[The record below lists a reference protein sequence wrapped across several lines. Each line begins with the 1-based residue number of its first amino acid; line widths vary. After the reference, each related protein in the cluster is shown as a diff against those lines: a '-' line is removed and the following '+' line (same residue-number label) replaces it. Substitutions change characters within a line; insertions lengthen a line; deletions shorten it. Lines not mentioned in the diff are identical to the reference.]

1 MEGSF
6 RLFLTLS
13 TAVGFYAG
21 HPTLPGR
28 RGPHTA
34 LPLRVWSRQGTVDP
48 VSRPFQVL
56 PVGKAV
62 GAPQGGGFRVFRTT
76 EGPLA
81 TLLPVPLTE

>member
-13 TAVGFYAG
+13 TAVRFYAG

-48 VSRPFQVL
+48 V
-56 PVGKAV
+56 
-62 GAPQGGGFRVFRTT
+62 
-76 EGPLA
+76 ED
-81 TLLPVPLTE
+81 LTAS

>member
-6 RLFLTLS
+6 RLFLTLW

-21 HPTLPGR
+21 HPIPGR

-48 VSRPFQVL
+48 VSQP
-56 PVGKAV
+56 
-62 GAPQGGGFRVFRTT
+62 FRVLSRGDGSG
-76 EGPLA
+76 GP
-81 TLLPVPLTE
+81 TRRKLPSLQASSIQRGPWSLSFL